1 VPLEVTDFWKVIGS
15 SSVQDESEIDSALE
29 RISGQLSTMAPDVL
43 TRFVE
48 RLREALYRIDRRD
61 LAEVPV
67 VLANGLKF
75 PQTSDHFLHARCACI
90 LAGEKTYD
98 EVLSSGVGFDRFVAP
113 FAQEAEGLLYLASE
127 QYERKT
133 ASKMNVENH
142 FPIESG
148 SNIQGWAA

>member
-1 VPLEVTDFWKVIGS
+1 MVDFWKVIGT
-15 SSVQDESEIDSALE
+15 SSVRDEGEIDSALE
-29 RISGQLSTMAPDVL
+29 RISGQLGAMTPDSL

-48 RLREALYRIDRRD
+48 RLRESLYQIDRRE

-67 VLANGLKF
+67 VLANGVKF

-90 LAGEKTYD
+90 LAGETAYGD
-98 EVLSSGVGFDRFVAP
+98 VLSSGIGFDRFVAP

-127 QYERKT
+127 QYEKKT
-133 ASKMNVENH
+133 ASKMNVDSYCS
-142 FPIESG
+142 IESG

>member
-1 VPLEVTDFWKVIGS
+1 MTDFWKVIGS
-15 SSVQDESEIDSALE
+15 SSVQDESEIESALE
-29 RISGQLSTMAPDVL
+29 RISGQLSAMTPDAL

-48 RLREALYRIDRRD
+48 RLRESLYQIDRRD

-67 VLANGLKF
+67 ALANGLKF
-75 PQTSDHFLHARCACI
+75 PQTSDHFLYARCACI
-90 LAGEKTYD
+90 LAGEKAYGD
-98 EVLSSGVGFDRFVAP
+98 VLSSGVGFDRFVAP

-133 ASKMNVENH
+133 ASKMNVEN
-142 FPIESG
+142 FFSIESG

>member
-1 VPLEVTDFWKVIGS
+1 MTDFWKVIGS
-15 SSVQDESEIDSALE
+15 SSVQDEGEIDSALE
-29 RISGQLSTMAPDVL
+29 RISGQLSAMTPDAL

-48 RLREALYRIDRRD
+48 RLRESLYQIDRKD

-67 VLANGLKF
+67 ALANGLKF
-75 PQTSDHFLHARCACI
+75 PQTSDHFLYARCACI
-90 LAGEKTYD
+90 LAGEKTYGD
-98 EVLSSGVGFDRFVAP
+98 VLSSGVGFDRFVVP

-133 ASKMNVENH
+133 GSKMNVENY
-142 FPIESG
+142 FSIESG

>member
-1 VPLEVTDFWKVIGS
+1 
-15 SSVQDESEIDSALE
+15 
-29 RISGQLSTMAPDVL
+29 M
-43 TRFVE
+43 
-48 RLREALYRIDRRD
+48 
-61 LAEVPV
+61 PV

-75 PQTSDHFLHARCACI
+75 PQTSDHFFHARCACI

>member
-1 VPLEVTDFWKVIGS
+1 MTDFWKVIGS

-29 RISGQLSTMAPDVL
+29 RISGQLSVMTPDAL

-48 RLREALYRIDRRD
+48 RLRESLYRIDRRD

-67 VLANGLKF
+67 VLANGLKL
-75 PQTSDHFLHARCACI
+75 PQTSDHFLYARCACI
-90 LAGEKTYD
+90 LAGERAYGD
-98 EVLSSGVGFDRFVAP
+98 VLSSGVGFDRFVAP

-133 ASKMNVENH
+133 ASRMNVEGY
-142 FPIESG
+142 FSIESR
-148 SNIQGWAA
+148 SNIQGWVD